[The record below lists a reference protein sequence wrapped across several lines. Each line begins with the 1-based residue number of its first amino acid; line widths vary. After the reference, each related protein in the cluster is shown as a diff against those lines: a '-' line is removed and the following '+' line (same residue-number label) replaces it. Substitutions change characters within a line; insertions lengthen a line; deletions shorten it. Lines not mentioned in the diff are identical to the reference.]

1 MFFKKKRRYKNKK
14 TNSYKIPRINP
25 VLIILSLILIL
36 FIGSFLV
43 EINQDKKINYKPN
56 LAKLLRKNSYEK
68 ETGHKITL
76 EIQNGCGQDN
86 IAFMYK
92 NFLREEGFDV
102 INTKNASSFEYN
114 FSQIISHSDNMEIPH
129 YLSKLMGI
137 NDSLITIKSDSNLI
151 IDLILIIGKDFD
163 NLNSYDDASLHY
175 PIY

>member
-1 MFFKKKRRYKNKK
+1 MFFNKKRRYKKKK
-14 TNSYKIPRINP
+14 TNSYKIPKINP

-43 EINQDKKINYKPN
+43 EINQHEKIKYKPN

-68 ETGHKITL
+68 KTGHKISL

-92 NFLREEGFDV
+92 KFLREEGFDV
-102 INTKNASSFEYN
+102 MNTKNASSFEHN
-114 FSQIISHSDNMEIPH
+114 LSQIISHRDNMEIPY

-137 NDSLITIKSDSNLI
+137 NDSLITIKDDDNLI
-151 IDLILIIGKDFD
+151 IDLTLIIGKDFD
-163 NLNSYDDASLHY
+163 SLNSYDDASLHY
-175 PIY
+175 PMY